1 VDARDGVALGGVAG
15 ARDGARR
22 DGDGVEAGLA
32 VGDEVAVAHDEAGA
46 DAADAEILTAR
57 QTGQVVERSIHWIGF
72 LIPARSVKRAERE
85 AMIQCQVTSGPFPKY
100 GRLHRA
106 GAVS

>member
-1 VDARDGVALGGVAG
+1 VDARDGVALGGFAG

-46 DAADAEILTAR
+46 GAADAPVLAAR
-57 QTGQVVERSIHWIGF
+57 QVVQRRFH
-72 LIPARSVKRAERE
+72 
-85 AMIQCQVTSGPFPKY
+85 
-100 GRLHRA
+100 GRLRC
-106 GAVS
+106 GR